1 MRDANKVDLGE
12 VQIHK
17 KVIGDIAAAALK
29 EIPGV
34 RLARFGIAGALCDL
48 VGYTNYPGVIVRV
61 DKDGAI
67 GVDIRIMLEY
77 GLNIPVVARQVQDAV
92 HQAVLDA
99 VDIELHDI
107 NVNIHAVERRNV

>member
-1 MRDANKVDLGE
+1 MQDVNKVDLGE

-48 VGYTNYPGVIVRV
+48 VGYTNYPGVIVRI

-67 GVDIRIMLEY
+67 RVDIRIILEY
-77 GLNIPVVARQVQDAV
+77 GINIPVVARQVQDAV
-92 HQAVLDA
+92 HQAVVEA
-99 VDIELHDI
+99 VDIELQDI
-107 NVNIHAVERRNV
+107 NINIHAIERRSV